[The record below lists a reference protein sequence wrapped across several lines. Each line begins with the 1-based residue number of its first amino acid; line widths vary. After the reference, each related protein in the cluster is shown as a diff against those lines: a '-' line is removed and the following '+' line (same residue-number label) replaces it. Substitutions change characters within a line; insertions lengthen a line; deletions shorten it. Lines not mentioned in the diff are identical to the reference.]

1 MSIILI
7 VCILPLFLIPLFTVY
22 AGISIT
28 FGLLLLSDLSFLP
41 KLPLDFGKANEVVA
55 IMIGSLSIYSFY
67 LKTNQKMSTIE
78 SWALMLGRL
87 IRILLQPIKK
97 LRKRG

>member
-1 MSIILI
+1 MSIVLI
-7 VCILPLFLIPLFTVY
+7 VCVLPLFLIPLFTVH

-28 FGLLLLSDLSFLP
+28 FGLPLLSDLLFLP
-41 KLPLDFGKANEVVA
+41 KLLLDFGKANEIAA

-67 LKTNQKMSTIE
+67 LKINQRMSTLE
-78 SWALMLGRL
+78 SWAFMLGRL
-87 IRILLQPIKK
+87 IRLLIQPIKK